1 MQPKV
6 ESLSRGMRFAPGIV
20 LGLAA
25 RAEVT
30 MSTSRMPG
38 WDRWPDSSSATG
50 CLRRVPP
57 DRAGGTQA
65 VRWVKATVT
74 TFSDLLVASVRP
86 AAPYPPWYC
95 RQWQRSVTAGV
106 PVSRPGLGQVGARRP
121 RAPRRAPPPGA
132 PDGRPNELPL

>member
-38 WDRWPDSSSATG
+38 WNRWPDSSSATG
-50 CLRRVPP
+50 CLRLSPSRSGRRDSGSQVGEGMES
-57 DRAGGTQA
+57 AQA
-65 VRWVKATVT
+65 RRRT
-74 TFSDLLVASVRP
+74 LASLSSGADILKHFPMLPITHRSEGRRRERP
-86 AAPYPPWYC
+86 ALPHDYP
-95 RQWQRSVTAGV
+95 RS
-106 PVSRPGLGQVGARRP
+106 
-121 RAPRRAPPPGA
+121 RAA
-132 PDGRPNELPL
+132 